1 MVPEHLVFRARA
13 RRSMDWRVVLVVDTS
28 GSMEPSAI
36 HAALM
41 AAILSSLPA
50 VSVDFLAF
58 STEVVD
64 LTDRVDDP
72 LALLLGVSIGGGTD
86 IAKAMRA
93 ARGRVR
99 VPQRTIL
106 VLVSDFEEGGSVAR
120 LLDEV
125 RGLAAAGVK
134 LLGLAAL
141 DEQAKPVYSAA
152 IAEQLVAAGMPVA
165 AMTPVELAGWVAERI
180 R

>member
-1 MVPEHLVFRARA
+1 
-13 RRSMDWRVVLVVDTS
+13 MDWRVVLVVDTS

-41 AAILSSLPA
+41 AAILTSLPA
-50 VSVDFLAF
+50 VTVDFLAF

-64 LTDRVDDP
+64 MTDRVDDP
-72 LALLLGVSIGGGTD
+72 LALLLDVSIGGGTN
-86 IAKAMRA
+86 IAKAMRV
-93 ARGRVR
+93 ARGRVK

-106 VLVSDFEEGGSVAR
+106 VLVSDFEEGGSVPH
-120 LLDEV
+120 LLNEV

-141 DEQAKPVYSAA
+141 DEQAKPVYSTS
-152 IAEQLVAAGMPVA
+152 IAEQVVAAGMPVA
-165 AMTPVELAGWVAERI
+165 AMTPVELAGWVAEKI